1 MNYIT
6 IAGASYYMGIEAFH
20 VGQILTIE
28 KEPRNS
34 FDDEAIRVVSDN
46 GATYG
51 YVANST
57 DSVAR
62 GTHSAGYIYRDF
74 ESTAKIRICFILC
87 GKAIAEILSAD

>member
-1 MNYIT
+1 MTYIT

-20 VGQILTIE
+20 VGQKLTIE

-34 FDDEAIRVVSDN
+34 YDDEAIRVVSDS
-46 GATYG
+46 GSTYG

-62 GTHSAGYIYRDF
+62 GCHSAGYIYRDF
-74 ESTAKIRICFILC
+74 DKTARIRICFIID
-87 GKAIAEILSAD
+87 GKAIAEVLTSD